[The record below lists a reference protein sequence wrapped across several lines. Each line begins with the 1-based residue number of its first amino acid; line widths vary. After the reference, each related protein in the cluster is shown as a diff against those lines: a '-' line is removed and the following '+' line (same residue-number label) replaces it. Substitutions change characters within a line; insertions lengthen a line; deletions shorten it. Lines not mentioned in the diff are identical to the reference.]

1 MSRLGESPRI
11 WAISR
16 VVQLALRTRAWCP
29 VRIAWPKPCAH
40 LAGRANLGD
49 SPRPG
54 DASPVPCLPHLPY
67 AENFTPIVVY
77 VKHAGQKPKPL
88 GLFGETDPTCPA
100 LPYLSVKS

>member
-1 MSRLGESPRI
+1 M
-11 WAISR
+11 
-16 VVQLALRTRAWCP
+16 
-29 VRIAWPKPCAH
+29 
-40 LAGRANLGD
+40 
-49 SPRPG
+49 
-54 DASPVPCLPHLPY
+54 PCLPHLPY